1 MGNSITCICREINLY
16 MIVFLQQSVLGQNQ
30 RIYWLLST
38 SMLTKALA
46 LGAEVERAEL
56 LCINTMRET
65 LEFLAGLEEKDS
77 AGNLAGIWGP
87 KWIDLY

>member
-1 MGNSITCICREINLY
+1 MGYSIIYIRREINLY

-30 RIYWLLST
+30 RIDWLLST
-38 SMLTKALA
+38 SVLTKALA

-65 LEFLAGLEEKDS
+65 LEFLVG
-77 AGNLAGIWGP
+77 
-87 KWIDLY
+87 